1 MGAVVNLHTFFAL
14 MYVSVNFLLLLSYS
28 YFSCMGWAFCSF
40 FSLASTLLSLSAMA
54 CISSF
59 PNFLYM
65 QKMYVY
71 VTYKQQ

>member
-14 MYVSVNFLLLLSYS
+14 MYVSLNFLLLLSYS
-28 YFSCMGWAFCSF
+28 YFSCMGYAFCSF
-40 FSLASTLLSLSAMA
+40 LSLVSTLLSLSAMA

-59 PNFLYM
+59 PNLLYM
-65 QKMYVY
+65 NEMDAH